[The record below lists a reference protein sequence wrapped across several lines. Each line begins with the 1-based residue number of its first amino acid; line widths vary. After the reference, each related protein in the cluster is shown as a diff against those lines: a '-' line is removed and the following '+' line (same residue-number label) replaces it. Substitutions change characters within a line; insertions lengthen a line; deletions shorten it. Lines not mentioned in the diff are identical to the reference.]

1 MATVAGYVG
10 ENHDVADA
18 AVRPSGAGLA
28 TAAVVV
34 TAVTLVVYPLQ
45 ELDPGVSSGVL
56 YVLAVLLVS
65 VWWGRQL
72 GLATSVASAAA
83 LYYFHTSPAGFHV
96 KSAGDLVAIGTLLL
110 TACVAS
116 VIADAARLRADDAE
130 RRLRLEEELR
140 LREAE
145 RIRLEEVR
153 ASRSRVVQAAD
164 AERRRLVRDLHDGA
178 QQRLVHTVVTLKL
191 ARRSLAQDPD
201 AAPALVSEAL
211 DHAEHA
217 TAELR
222 ELAHGILPSVLTR
235 GGLRAGID
243 ALASRMHLPV
253 RTDVSVGRLPAAL
266 EATAYFIVAE
276 ALHERRQALARG
288 ARRGDRVSTRAS
300 CRSGCAITAS
310 AAPGPTAAVWWAS
323 RTGLPPST
331 AASGSRVQPT
341 AARSWPRTF
350 PSPTRPPLPARR
362 PAISTRARHG
372 ADSPRG
378 SRGCRRRPGDA
389 LEPPSSASRRGSRF
403 PPSGRTP

>member
-1 MATVAGYVG
+1 MATVEGYVG

-18 AVRPSGAGLA
+18 AVRPGGAGLA
-28 TAAVVV
+28 AAAVVV
-34 TAVTLVVYPLQ
+34 TAVTLVLYPLR

-56 YVLAVLLVS
+56 YVLGVLLVS
-65 VWWGRQL
+65 VYWGLQL

-96 KSAGDLVAIGTLLL
+96 KNAGDLVAIGTLLL

-116 VIADAARLRADDAE
+116 VIADGARLRAEDAE
-130 RRLRLEEELR
+130 QRLRLEEELR
-140 LREAE
+140 LRDAE

-178 QQRLVHTVVTLKL
+178 QQRLVHTVITLKL
-191 ARRSLAQDPD
+191 ARRSLAQDAH
-201 AAPALVSEAL
+201 AAPTLVSEAL

-253 RTDVSVGRLPAAL
+253 RTNVSVGRLPAAI

-276 ALHERRQALARG
+276 ALTNVAKHSRATRTEIGAVLKNGALQVEVRDDGVGG
-288 ARRGDRVSTRAS
+288 AKRSAGGLLGLEDRLASLNGMLEVESPTGGGTVIRAS
-300 CRSGCAITAS
+300 I
-310 AAPGPTAAVWWAS
+310 P
-323 RTGLPPST
+323 
-331 AASGSRVQPT
+331 VQ
-341 AARSWPRTF
+341 
-350 PSPTRPPLPARR
+350 
-362 PAISTRARHG
+362 G
-372 ADSPRG
+372 
-378 SRGCRRRPGDA
+378 
-389 LEPPSSASRRGSRF
+389 
-403 PPSGRTP
+403 

>member
-28 TAAVVV
+28 AAVVV

-56 YVLAVLLVS
+56 YVLGVLLVS
-65 VWWGRQL
+65 VRWGRQL

-140 LREAE
+140 LRDAE

-164 AERRRLVRDLHDGA
+164 AERRRVVRDLHDGA

-191 ARRSLAQDPD
+191 ARRSFAQDPD
-201 AAPALVSEAL
+201 AAPALVNEAL
-211 DHAEHA
+211 DHAGHA
-217 TAELR
+217 VAELR

-253 RTDVSVGRLPAAL
+253 RTNVSIGRLPAAI

-276 ALHERRQALARG
+276 ALTNVAKHSRAERAEISAVLKNGGLQVQVRDDGVGGAKRSAGGLLGLEDRLASLNG
-288 ARRGDRVSTRAS
+288 T
-300 CRSGCAITAS
+300 
-310 AAPGPTAAVWWAS
+310 
-323 RTGLPPST
+323 
-331 AASGSRVQPT
+331 
-341 AARSWPRTF
+341 
-350 PSPTRPPLPARR
+350 
-362 PAISTRARHG
+362 
-372 ADSPRG
+372 
-378 SRGCRRRPGDA
+378 
-389 LEPPSSASRRGSRF
+389 LEVES
-403 PPSGRTP
+403 PSGRGTVIRASIPLHR

>member
-140 LREAE
+140 LRDAE

-191 ARRSLAQDPD
+191 ARRSFAEDPD
-201 AAPALVSEAL
+201 AASALVNEAL
-211 DHAEHA
+211 DHAEQA

-253 RTDVSVGRLPAAL
+253 RTNVSVGRLPAAI

-276 ALHERRQALARG
+276 GLTNVVKHSRAARAEIGAVLKNGALQVQVRDDGVGGAKRNAGGLLGLEDRLASLNG
-288 ARRGDRVSTRAS
+288 TLEVESPTGGGTL
-300 CRSGCAITAS
+300 ITAS
-310 AAPGPTAAVWWAS
+310 I
-323 RTGLPPST
+323 
-331 AASGSRVQPT
+331 
-341 AARSWPRTF
+341 
-350 PSPTRPPLPARR
+350 PL
-362 PAISTRARHG
+362 RA
-372 ADSPRG
+372 DTE
-378 SRGCRRRPGDA
+378 DQ
-389 LEPPSSASRRGSRF
+389 
-403 PPSGRTP
+403 